1 VTDFVLATANHDKAK
16 EIADILGPSV
26 HLLRRPDWV
35 DEVDETGETLLDN
48 ARLKARAV
56 AEATN
61 RPAIADDTGLEVE
74 DLGGQPGVRSARFA
88 GEHATYADNVA
99 ELMARLADSQ
109 GRRLAR
115 FRTVA
120 IAAWPDGREVVAEGV
135 VDGVIASE
143 PRGRA
148 GFGYDPVFVPD
159 EGDGRTFA
167 EMSPGEKNL
176 LSHRGRAFRALEENL
191 SGLDGAMIEGA
202 AVADTHV
209 DRSQASGSAP
219 DGDSDKNWWSAGKL
233 LTVDLVL
240 AVVVGAA
247 VLLVHDVPYMLHHPF
262 WVDEAWVAD
271 SVRARLGLT
280 PTLTSATP
288 VGWTL
293 LLRMIPFGGAQRL
306 RLVPLGFTVLAAASG
321 YWLGR
326 ELKISRFTTGIL
338 TGAAVLL
345 SPAMLLRDDLKQYT
359 AEAFTS
365 ILLLVLVARVE
376 NDWTR
381 WRLALIGLATV
392 VGLFFSNTVI
402 FVGVAA
408 MAGLALECL
417 IRRHFRRLLEVGCAS
432 GAMLA
437 LSLGLY
443 VLVDRSHV
451 TASIT
456 AFWDGYYIP
465 RNQGLHGAWRY
476 VDTRLHQ
483 LAPYLGFHS
492 LRLDAAL
499 ILAGIVALIWLGRYA
514 LAAMFPLTLLAVAVA
529 SADRRFPFG
538 DLRTSTFWLVMAP
551 VLMAVAVA
559 VVGRAIAAINRP
571 AAFATGAVLLAFWVS
586 SAHPDIR
593 SHPLPNEDI
602 RSQVE
607 YLNGHVRPGD
617 IVVVDYTGSYG
628 FAYYDHRLRPVFV
641 HDSFPSQGFIPQFP
655 GDSEVVIMPNR
666 RAEDVANALAT
677 ATAKLDAESPG
688 DRGRI
693 WILRTHVD
701 SVESDAWT
709 KDLAGQKVTV
719 LQVGPEPLLLYVPS

>member
-1 VTDFVLATANHDKAK
+1 LTDFVLATANKDKAR

-26 HLLRRPDWV
+26 RLLRRPDWV
-35 DEVDETGETLLDN
+35 DDVDETGDTLLDN

-99 ELMARLADSQ
+99 KLMAKLAESP

-135 VDGVIASE
+135 VDGVIATE
-143 PRGRA
+143 PRGRD

-167 EMSPGEKNL
+167 EMSPDEKNI

-191 SGLDGAMIEGA
+191 VLDDAAVDGAGPE
-202 AVADTHV
+202 AVP
-209 DRSQASGSAP
+209 P
-219 DGDSDKNWWSAGKL
+219 DGDEPSAAGPEVAAKKTSGFRRRL
-233 LTVDLVL
+233 LTVDLML

-247 VLLVHDVPYMLHHPF
+247 VLVVHDVPYMLRHPF

-293 LLRMIPFGGAQRL
+293 LLRLIPFGGAQRL

-345 SPAMLLRDDLKQYT
+345 SPAMLVRDDLKQYT

-376 NDWTR
+376 NDWNR
-381 WRLALIGLATV
+381 WRLAAIGLATV

-408 MAGLALECL
+408 MGGLALECL

-432 GAMLA
+432 AAMLV

-443 VLVDRSHV
+443 ELVDRSHV
-451 TASIT
+451 TGSIT
-456 AFWDGYYIP
+456 AFWDAYYIP
-465 RNQGLHGAWRY
+465 RNRGLSGAWRY
-476 VDTRLHQ
+476 VDSRLHQ
-483 LAPYLGFHS
+483 LAPYLGFRS
-492 LRLDAAL
+492 LRLDVAL
-499 ILAGIVALIWLGRYA
+499 VLAGIVALIWLRRYA

-538 DLRTSTFWLVMAP
+538 DMRTSTFWLVMAP
-551 VLMAVAVA
+551 ALMAIAVAVA
-559 VVGRAIAAINRP
+559 GRAIAAINRP
-571 AAFATGAVLLAFWVS
+571 AAFATGAVLLGLWVS
-586 SAHPDIR
+586 TAHPYIR
-593 SHPLPNEDI
+593 SHPIPNEDI
-602 RSQVE
+602 RAQVE
-607 YLNGHVRPGD
+607 YLNENIRPGD
-617 IVVVDYTGSYG
+617 IIIVDYTGSYG
-628 FAYYDHRLRPVFV
+628 LAYYDHNLRPVFV

-655 GDSEVVIMPNR
+655 SDNEVVVMPNR
-666 RAEDVANALAT
+666 QAVDVANALAT
-677 ATAKLDAESPG
+677 STAKLNSESPG
-688 DRGRI
+688 HRGRI

-701 SVESDAWT
+701 SIETAAWT
-709 KDLAGQKVTV
+709 KDLAGRNVTV
-719 LQVGPEPLLLYVPS
+719 LPVGPEALLLYTPS